1 MPSFQLFSS
10 TSNTS
15 PPPNPQASSSTLP
28 PDHPPVPP
36 GADACPVD
44 HRTRSKWLQVAGDSA
59 PHPLSSPSTS
69 RHPTTTRGGL
79 GTDRVISSIPRA
91 STSFPS
97 SEGSIPYPPSEH
109 AVEVATGAGSDLP
122 PQKWVYPSEQQ
133 FFSAMQRKNH
143 KPRKEDMRTV
153 VPIHN
158 AVNEKAW
165 EEVLMWEA
173 GMGGEKCGGPRL
185 ISFSG
190 RPKDLTP
197 KAWFKTLAG

>member
-1 MPSFQLFSS
+1 MPSFGLFSP
-10 TSNTS
+10 S
-15 PPPNPQASSSTLP
+15 PAEAPTAKAGPSKVSEIPA
-28 PDHPPVPP
+28 DHPPIPA

-44 HRTRSKWLQVAGDSA
+44 HTTRSKWLAASGSSPES
-59 PHPLSSPSTS
+59 PHPLTHGAGPSSP
-69 RHPTTTRGGL
+69 RGGPL

-91 STSFPS
+91 AHSYPS
-97 SEGSIPYPPSEH
+97 SEGSLPHRSEH
-109 AVEVATGAGSDLP
+109 AVEGGKGGDE
-122 PQKWVYPSEQQ
+122 KWVYPSEAQ
-133 FFSAMQRKNH
+133 FFAAMQRKNH
-143 KPRKEDMRTV
+143 KPRQEDMRTV

-173 GMGGEKCGGPRL
+173 GMGSENCGGPRL

-190 RPKDLTP
+190 RPKELTP